1 MLPFGSSLS
10 ISIRMLEEPTMWWF
24 AALLFL
30 LGFSTLDTIVK
41 STGSPAHRRP
51 HPRRPSSKQ

>member
-24 AALLFL
+24 AALLVLARLFDA
-30 LGFSTLDTIVK
+30 GHHRQVD
-41 STGSPAHRRP
+41 RRP
-51 HPRRPSSKQ
+51 QTAGPTHARPSSKQ

>member
-30 LGFSTLDTIVK
+30 LGFSAHIIVK